1 MKKTTAFF
9 GFLLP
14 VISLLANNPPT
25 TNTDKTE
32 PQSISISVNAAS
44 CDMEK
49 LDSLCASL
57 LYKDTWFENDSVVQY
72 HIHMPPHLVPRFSDE
87 EIARM
92 MELIPST
99 IPLTYNTAVKQYI
112 EKFTTSRR
120 SFIAKALG
128 LSNHYFETYEEVF
141 DRYGMPLDF
150 KYLSVIESG
159 LNPRARSNMGATG
172 LWQFMYKTGL
182 MYGLQANSYID
193 ERCDPLLS
201 TDAAAR
207 YLQDMYKIYGD
218 WQLCMAAYNAG
229 PGNVN
234 KAIARSGG
242 KRNYWE
248 IRPFL
253 PKETQNYV
261 PQFIAVAFV
270 MHYHDKFKILPLK
283 PKDEIFVTD
292 SILVKE
298 KLRLDYVA
306 EVLGISSDYLALIN
320 PTLKTNLLPKTENG
334 VILHLP
340 AKFAGTFVE
349 NQEIIFSDAQ
359 LDKVEFKVL
368 AESAPYTASSSSSQ
382 NKTVY
387 SVKSG
392 DTLGAIA
399 TRYKIKVAQI
409 KSWNNLKSDFLK
421 VGQKLVLYI

>member
-1 MKKTTAFF
+1 MMKKTIAIF
-9 GFLLP
+9 GVLLF
-14 VISLLANNPPT
+14 ITFAKANTSAT
-25 TNTDKTE
+25 TNSDKTE
-32 PQSISISVNAAS
+32 PETISISINAAS
-44 CDMEK
+44 CDVEK

-57 LYKDTWFENDSVVQY
+57 LYKDTWFENDSLVHY
-72 HIHMPPHLVPRFSDE
+72 YMHMTPHLVPKFSDE
-87 EIARM
+87 EIAKM
-92 MELIPST
+92 MELIPSAV
-99 IPLTYNTAVKQYI
+99 PLTYNTAVKQYI

-128 LSNHYFETYEEVF
+128 LSNYYFDTYEEVF
-141 DRYGMPLDF
+141 DKYNMPLEF

-159 LNPRARSNMGATG
+159 LNPQARSNMGATG

-182 MYGLQANSYID
+182 MYGLKANSYID
-193 ERCDPLLS
+193 ERCDPLLA

-270 MHYHDKFKILPLK
+270 MYYHDKFNILPLK
-283 PKDEIFVTD
+283 PKDEIFATD

-306 EVLGISSDYLALIN
+306 EVLGISHDYLTLIN

-340 AKFAGTFVE
+340 AKFLATFVE
-349 NQEIIFSDAQ
+349 NEEVIFSDAQ
-359 LDKVEFKVL
+359 LEKIEYKALSD
-368 AESAPYTASSSSSQ
+368 ATYSSASSQ

-399 TRYKIKVAQI
+399 SRYKIKVTQI
-409 KSWNNLKSDFLK
+409 KNWNNLNSDFLK
-421 VGQKLVLYI
+421 IGQKLVLYL